1 MNYFAIIVQY
11 TASNDLVFLMET
23 KEVVGRIERGSG
35 VGKGAGGRK
44 LKLAFNERGEA

>member
-1 MNYFAIIVQY
+1 
-11 TASNDLVFLMET
+11 MET

-44 LKLAFNERGEA
+44 LKLAFNERGRHKKAMNLK